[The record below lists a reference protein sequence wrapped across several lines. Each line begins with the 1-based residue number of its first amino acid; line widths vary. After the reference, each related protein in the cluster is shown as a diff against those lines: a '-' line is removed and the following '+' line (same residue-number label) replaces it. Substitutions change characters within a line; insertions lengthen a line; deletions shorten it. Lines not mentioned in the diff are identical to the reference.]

1 MELSAADNPLQA
13 IHFPHE
19 LQHEAGRRLTPHAF
33 RRIGLFDVALAHH
46 HHPVGNFHRLFLI
59 VGDEH
64 AGKFQLFMQLTQPA
78 AQLFTHLRIQRAE
91 RFIQQQNLRLY
102 RQGAR
107 QRHALFLTTGQLRRI
122 AIRQVSQLHHL
133 QQFGHFGFNRRGVG
147 SFAARQHGQAKGDV
161 IEHRHMAEQRIVLED
176 EAHFTVAGV
185 HPADVGTVEADMTAG
200 LMLQTG
206 DNSQQGGF
214 SGARGPQQRNHLS
227 GRDIQRDI
235 IQHLGATKRFLNIG
249 NLNAHDFP
257 PVARVFPDWPDAIAT
272 YSLKTGSE

>member
-1 MELSAADNPLQA
+1 
-13 IHFPHE
+13 
-19 LQHEAGRRLTPHAF
+19 
-33 RRIGLFDVALAHH
+33 
-46 HHPVGNFHRLFLI
+46 
-59 VGDEH
+59 
-64 AGKFQLFMQLTQPA
+64 MQLTQPA

-107 QRHALFLTTGQLRRI
+107 QRHALLLTTGQLRRI

-133 QQFGHFGFNRRGVG
+133 QQFGHFGFNRRRIG
-147 SFAARQHGQAKGDV
+147 SFTARQHGQAKSDV

-185 HPADVGTVEADMTAG
+185 HPADVGAVEADMTAG
-200 LMLQTG
+200 LMLQPG
-206 DNSQQGGF
+206 DNPQQGSF
-214 SGARGPQQRNHLS
+214 PGAGRPQQRDHLS

-257 PVARVFPDWPDAIAT
+257 PVARVFPGWPDAIAT